1 MLLSGTYASMPRSS
15 ITSRLCR
22 EKKPLSALTCPGSS
36 PHSHCTLSTI
46 GTSNPLSFP
55 ADLLRYDQMIVA
67 HRQRRRVAQRES
79 PAVRQK
85 AAVRVGTRKLPHSG
99 LLQPLQPHGNLTKLS
114 FELLHRRARH
124 LQPGSFIRIFAR
136 ALLLPPPN
144 VLADLGAFRAQLF
157 QGLRG
162 VRRGVRRNARGIDG
176 YVPQLSQPQRARQ
189 LHHLREDVVHRSPV
203 ALAKL
208 VQRPK
213 IRLRP
218 ARQIAKR
225 QIFPNAL
232 LQPPRTS
239 HPQRVGIQ
247 PHLQQQRWMIGWM
260 SLLAIARFQL
270 SQVQLFHRAMH
281 EKAKMPCSQHFSH
294 CGWQQISL
302 LRVVLQKIGHPAL
315 LLSRQYRGSV
325 KPGCHTDSYR
335 PG

>member
-99 LLQPLQPHGNLTKLS
+99 L
-114 FELLHRRARH
+114 F
-124 LQPGSFIRIFAR
+124 
-136 ALLLPPPN
+136 LPPPN

-157 QGLRG
+157 QA
-162 VRRGVRRNARGIDG
+162 VRATGRRVRRNARGIDG
-176 YVPQLSQPQRARQ
+176 YVPQLPQPQRARQ
-189 LHHLREDVVHRSPV
+189 LHHLREDVVQHSPMP
-203 ALAKL
+203 LAEL
-208 VQRPK
+208 VQGPK

-218 ARQIAKR
+218 SRQIAKR

-232 LQPPRTS
+232 LQPPRTG

-247 PHLQQQRWMIGWM
+247 PHLQQQRRMIGRM
-260 SLLAIARFQL
+260 SFLAIARFQL
-270 SQVQLFHRAMH
+270 SQVQLLHRAMH
-281 EKAKMPCSQHFSH
+281 EKAKMPFSQHFSH
-294 CGWQQISL
+294 CGWQQ
-302 LRVVLQKIGHPAL
+302 
-315 LLSRQYRGSV
+315 V
-325 KPGCHTDSYR
+325 KLAPGCTPENWPFRAPPLSAV
-335 PG
+335 

>member
-157 QGLRG
+157 Q
-162 VRRGVRRNARGIDG
+162 
-176 YVPQLSQPQRARQ
+176 PQRARQ

-203 ALAKL
+203 A
-208 VQRPK
+208 
-213 IRLRP
+213 
-218 ARQIAKR
+218 
-225 QIFPNAL
+225 
-232 LQPPRTS
+232 
-239 HPQRVGIQ
+239 
-247 PHLQQQRWMIGWM
+247 
-260 SLLAIARFQL
+260 
-270 SQVQLFHRAMH
+270 
-281 EKAKMPCSQHFSH
+281 
-294 CGWQQISL
+294 
-302 LRVVLQKIGHPAL
+302 
-315 LLSRQYRGSV
+315 
-325 KPGCHTDSYR
+325 
-335 PG
+335 

>member
-1 MLLSGTYASMPRSS
+1 MNPRRSGRK
-15 ITSRLCR
+15 R
-22 EKKPLSALTCPGSS
+22 LSAS
-36 PHSHCTLSTI
+36 
-46 GTSNPLSFP
+46 
-55 ADLLRYDQMIVA
+55 V
-67 HRQRRRVAQRES
+67 RES
-79 PAVRQK
+79 FRIPDFFSRCS
-85 AAVRVGTRKLPHSG
+85 RTGISRSCPS
-99 LLQPLQPHGNLTKLS
+99 S
-114 FELLHRRARH
+114 FSMAARH
-124 LQPGSFIRIFAR
+124 LQPGPFIRIFAR
-136 ALLLPPPN
+136 ALLLPSPN
-144 VLADLGAFRAQLF
+144 VLADLGSFRSQLLEAIRAT
-157 QGLRG
+157 G
-162 VRRGVRRNARGIDG
+162 RRVRRNSCGIDG

-260 SLLAIARFQL
+260 SLLAMARFQL

-281 EKAKMPCSQHFSH
+281 EKAKMPSSQHFSH
-294 CGWQQISL
+294 RWRQQVSL
-302 LRVVLQKIGHPAL
+302 LRVVLQKVGHPAL
-315 LLSRQYRGSV
+315 LLSRQYRASV
-325 KPGCHTDSYR
+325 KPSCHTDSYPLPPQTYTPFFPR
-335 PG
+335 EEPNCLPVQGYEEMGSVSEERQYVRGRQSLGSIAVADQTSRHFFTAWSEAILPSRM